1 MSELAQSSIKS
12 LPLVYRGKVRD
23 SYAVGDDKLLIVASD
38 RISAFD
44 VILGDP
50 IPKKG
55 KILTA
60 LTDFWFKEL
69 SDIVPNHLTGVDP
82 ESVVSA
88 DEIDQVKG
96 RAVVAKRLKPILVEC
111 VARGYLAGSG
121 WKEYQENGTVC
132 GVKLPAGLKQSDK
145 LPEPIFTPAAKAEA
159 GHHDENV
166 TYEQVVE
173 LVGEDIAKQIRD
185 YTIAL
190 YKKAADYAAT
200 KGIIICD
207 TKFEF
212 GLDENGTVVLMDEV
226 LTPDSSRFWPADE
239 YKPGQSEPSF
249 DKQFIRDWLET
260 QPWNKKAP
268 APKVP
273 TDVLA
278 KTSEKYEEAL
288 IRLTGKCVGE

>member
-1 MSELAQSSIKS
+1 MSGLAQSSIKS

-159 GHHDENV
+159 GQHDENV

-249 DKQFIRDWLET
+249 DKQFIRDWLEA
-260 QPWNKKAP
+260 QPWDKKAP
-268 APKVP
+268 APKIP
-273 TDVLA
+273 ADVLA

-288 IRLTGKCVGE
+288 IRLTGKGVED

>member
-1 MSELAQSSIKS
+1 MSGLAQSSIKS

-82 ESVVSA
+82 ESVVA
-88 DEIDQVKG
+88 DDEVDQVKG

-121 WKEYQENGTVC
+121 WKEYQANGTVC

-145 LPEPIFTPAAKAEA
+145 LPEPIFTPAAKAEV
-159 GHHDENV
+159 GQHDENIS
-166 TYEQVVE
+166 YERVVE

-249 DKQFIRDWLET
+249 DKQFIRDWLES
-260 QPWNKKAP
+260 QPWDKKAP
-268 APKVP
+268 APKIP
-273 TDVLA
+273 ADVLA

-288 IRLTGKCVGE
+288 IRLTGKGVEE